1 MSNEGIMIIVLL
13 CAGLGY
19 IRHRLNGIE
28 EIMAMSIAL
37 QLGKVI
43 VKDAT
48 PEEKDDDRSI

>member
-48 PEEKDDDRSI
+48 PEETDDD